1 MEPAKKIRTEF
12 IQGPYLKL
20 QEFCDMDQ
28 LYKLL
33 DNWSKSSGMS
43 AVIVDTEGNR
53 TSDSFGMTDF
63 CRMIHASE
71 NGRARCEATWKS
83 NKEGIYVC
91 PVGFCD
97 FSIPIVLPDGQVL
110 GKVLA
115 GQALSISQNED
126 EIMKT
131 TTQLGI
137 DKAVVKDILAHV
149 HKKTETE
156 MEGAYELLKEMLNFF
171 IEKSYSIWKTNNELK
186 TAPAKKDRVLSQIT
200 QIMYSYN
207 LTVDLETQTYSLITG
222 TGMERTVAEYKRHS
236 HQSELNAFQNSIIHP
251 AYVSRFNALLDF
263 ESARNNPLENGYRG
277 TLEYPVLYPGDD
289 EYEWHE
295 INVFIDTEEDGT
307 RVANILGRDITEAH
321 NAQEKREKELRAA
334 AAKNQ
339 ILSELTKMLYSY
351 NLTLNLRT
359 GKYSMI
365 IGTGMTQFME
375 IFKSTDD
382 YTTAY
387 NQKILYLDPENVAQ
401 FAALASLEA
410 LRARSSANG
419 FIGNLEYG
427 AITDYGEE
435 WHEIN
440 VFISTDEAG
449 EPIANILGRDIT
461 DIHKRQEQREIQQ
474 KAAMARDQLLSGV
487 TKMLY
492 GYNLTV
498 NLETWK
504 YSLITG
510 TGMDKVLETMQQNDD
525 YVLLY
530 AKLSRNIA
538 PEDQEKLEKLIGIH
552 ALREKMN
559 ATGFAG
565 TLSCRVISGGASE
578 WHEVNLFMGT
588 NEDGV
593 TVANILGRDITE
605 AHEQQEAKERELRAS
620 AAKDQIL
627 SDITKTLYSYNA
639 TVNLNTGK
647 YSLIVGTGME
657 EIIRHFSRT
666 DDYETACGYLLEKAL
681 PEYPEEMNRRFS
693 LKALREQQ
701 NLRGHIGQIEY
712 AAVTENGVGWYEVN
726 AFMGV
731 DESGTPTANILGR
744 DITET
749 HQAQE
754 RRENELKAVAAKDQ
768 ILSDITKTLYSYNLT
783 LNLISGKYS
792 LIVGTGMEDFVKI
805 FESTD
810 DYETAYQKKIQ
821 YVTDEYIETFGKFS
835 SLSSLRERKN
845 ETGYIGNLEYS
856 AKTEKGIEW
865 HEINIFL
872 GTDEKGDP
880 IANILGRDITEAHEQ
895 QEIKERELR
904 ASTARDQLLS
914 GITKM
919 LYSYNM
925 TVNVNTGRY
934 TLITGTGLDD
944 TVARMES
951 TDQYEDIYQ
960 SFLRAVDPEYRQR
973 GVELLSLDSYRG
985 KQDKTGYLDTEEF
998 PMHYSDRLEWHEINV
1013 FAGYDENGESI
1024 INILGRDVTEA
1035 HDKADTKAQ
1044 LEIANAANAAKSA
1057 FLFNMSHDIRTP
1069 MNAIIGFTELLEKHL
1084 DDKELSRSYIKKIQT
1099 SNDFL
1104 LSLINNVL
1112 EMARIESGKTILD
1125 ETYWNAYTF
1134 NDSLYSLFDSQMKEK
1149 GIEFTRYTKVEH
1161 PEVICDE
1168 TKLREIF
1175 LNILSNA
1182 LKYTPSGGKV
1192 SMRLTEIP
1200 SDRPG
1205 YALYKTEIEDTG
1217 IGMSEE
1223 FIPHLFEEFTRERS
1237 STESRVN
1244 GTGLGMPIVKKLVDL
1259 MQGTIE
1265 VESQIGKGTKFTVVL
1280 PHRIASGKD
1289 AERLAD
1295 KAFEYEAGRFKGKR
1309 VLLAEDNELNAEI
1322 AITILEEAGFEV
1334 EHAIDGVICVNMLE
1348 KADAGYYD
1356 LILMDIQMPNMDGYK
1371 ATQTIRKFAD
1381 SEKAGITIIAM
1392 TANAFEEDKGNA
1404 YKAGMNG
1411 HIAKPIKVDV
1421 LMSVLDEILK

>member
-1 MEPAKKIRTEF
+1 MEANRWTEAE
-12 IQGPYLKL
+12 QSRGLDLK
-20 QEFCDMDQ
+20 EFCDMDQ
-28 LYKLL
+28 LYKLI
-33 DNWSKSSGMS
+33 DNWAKSSGMS
-43 AVIVDTEGNR
+43 AVIVDTQGKR
-53 TSDSFGMTDF
+53 TSDSFGMTEF
-63 CRMIHASE
+63 CAMMSGCAA
-71 NGRARCEATWKS
+71 GADCCAQMWKTDRA
-83 NKEGIYVC
+83 GIYVC
-91 PVGFCD
+91 PMGFCD

-110 GKVLA
+110 GRVLA
-115 GQALSISQNED
+115 GQAFSENQDVEEVVRRAVGIGLEEKRVRDVLSR
-126 EIMKT
+126 T
-131 TTQLGI
+131 
-137 DKAVVKDILAHV
+137 HR
-149 HKKTETE
+149 KTEKE
-156 MEGAYELLKEMLNFF
+156 MQGSYALLREMLNFF
-171 IEKSYSIWKTNNELK
+171 IEKNYSIWKTNNELK
-186 TAPAKKDRVLSQIT
+186 RAPAQKDRVLSQIT
-200 QIMYSYN
+200 QLMYSYN
-207 LTVDLETQTYSLITG
+207 LTVDLETQHYTLITG
-222 TGMERTVAEYKRHS
+222 TGMERTVEEYKRHS
-236 HQSELNAFQNSIIHP
+236 MQSELQEFQMSIIHP
-251 AYVSRFNALLDF
+251 AYANSFRTLLDF
-263 ESARNNPLENGYRG
+263 DSARANPEENGFRG
-277 TLEYPVLYPGDD
+277 TLEYPVLYPGDE

-295 INVFIDTEEDGT
+295 INVFIDTQEDG
-307 RVANILGRDITEAH
+307 RRIANILGRDITEAH
-321 NAQEKREKELRAA
+321 NAQEKSAKELRAA
-334 AAKNQ
+334 AAKNS

-359 GKYSMI
+359 GKYSML

-375 IFKSTDD
+375 IFRSTDD
-382 YTTAY
+382 YETAY
-387 NQKILYLDPENVAQ
+387 NMKVRYLDPDNVAQ
-401 FAALASLEA
+401 FAALASLES
-410 LRARSSANG
+410 LRARTNANG

-440 VFISTDEAG
+440 VFISTDEKG
-449 EPIANILGRDIT
+449 DPIANILGRDIT
-461 DIHKRQEQREIQQ
+461 EAHKRQEQREIQQ
-474 KAAMARDQLLSGV
+474 RAAMARDQLLSGV

-492 GYNLTV
+492 SYNLTV

-510 TGMDKVLETMQQNDD
+510 TGMNEVLKVMQQSDD
-525 YVLLY
+525 YILLH
-530 AKLSRNIA
+530 AKLLKSIA
-538 PEDQEKLEKLIGIH
+538 PEDKEKLDALIGIP
-552 ALREKMN
+552 ALCEKKN
-559 ATGFAG
+559 SSGYVG
-565 TLSCRVISGGASE
+565 TLSCRVTTNRDDE

-593 TVANILGRDITE
+593 TVANILGRDITQ
-605 AHEQQEAKERELRAS
+605 AHEQQEAKERELKAS

-657 EIIRHFSRT
+657 EIIQHFSRT

-712 AAVTENGVGWYEVN
+712 AAVTEKGIGWFEVN

-731 DESGTPTANILGR
+731 DEDGNPTANILGR
-744 DITET
+744 EITEM
-749 HQAQE
+749 HEAQE

-768 ILSDITKTLYSYNLT
+768 ILSDITKTLYSYNIT

-792 LIVGTGMEDFVKI
+792 LIVDTGMTDFVKI

-810 DYETAYQKKIQ
+810 DYETAYRQKIRFVTPE
-821 YVTDEYIETFGKFS
+821 YVEVFDSFS
-835 SLSSLRERKN
+835 SLSALRGRRG

-856 AKTEKGIEW
+856 AQTERGVEW

-872 GTDEKGDP
+872 GTDENGDP

-904 ASTARDQLLS
+904 ASTARDQQLS

-934 TLITGTGLDD
+934 TLITGTGLDS
-944 TVARMES
+944 TVARMQA
-951 TDQYEDIYQ
+951 TDRYEEIYQ
-960 SFLRAVDPEYRQR
+960 RFLSE
-973 GVELLSLDSYRG
+973 VEPDYLRSGIQLLSLERYRG
-985 KQDKTGYLDTEEF
+985 KNDKTGYLGTEELL
-998 PMHYSDRLEWHEINV
+998 MRVDGRMEWHEINV
-1013 FAGYDENGESI
+1013 FAGYDEDGEPT

-1044 LEIANAANAAKSA
+1044 LEIANASSAAKTA

-1084 DDKELSRSYIKKIQT
+1084 DDEELARSYIRKIQT
-1099 SNDFL
+1099 SNGFL

-1112 EMARIESGKTILD
+1112 EMARIESGKTTLD
-1125 ETYWNAYTF
+1125 ETYWNAYVF
-1134 NDSLYSLFDSQMKEK
+1134 YDSLYAMFESQMREK
-1149 GIEFTRYTKVEH
+1149 GIEFVRSAKVEH
-1161 PEVICDE
+1161 EEIICDE
-1168 TKLREIF
+1168 TKLREIL

-1182 LKYTPSGGKV
+1182 LKYTPSGGRV
-1192 SMRLTEIP
+1192 TMTLSEIP

-1205 YALYKTEIEDTG
+1205 YAMYRTVIEDTG

-1223 FIPHLFEEFTRERS
+1223 FLPHLFEEFTRERS
-1237 STESRVN
+1237 TTESRVS

-1265 VESQIGKGTKFTVVL
+1265 VESHIGKGTKFTVTL
-1280 PHRIASGKD
+1280 PHRIAEKRETGPLEEEAVSFD
-1289 AERLAD
+1289 AER
-1295 KAFEYEAGRFKGKR
+1295 FRGKR
-1309 VLLAEDNELNAEI
+1309 ILLAEDNALNAEI
-1322 AITILEEAGFEV
+1322 AITILQEAGLEV
-1334 EHAIDGVICVNMLE
+1334 EHAEDGVICVDMME
-1348 KADAGYYD
+1348 KAEPGYYD

-1371 ATQTIRKFAD
+1371 ATQTIRSFSDPK
-1381 SEKAGITIIAM
+1381 KAGITIVAM
-1392 TANAFEEDKGNA
+1392 TANAFEEDKQNA
-1404 YKAGMNG
+1404 YRAGMNL
-1411 HIAKPIKVDV
+1411 HIAKPIIVEE
-1421 LMSVLDEILK
+1421 LMSTLAKILG